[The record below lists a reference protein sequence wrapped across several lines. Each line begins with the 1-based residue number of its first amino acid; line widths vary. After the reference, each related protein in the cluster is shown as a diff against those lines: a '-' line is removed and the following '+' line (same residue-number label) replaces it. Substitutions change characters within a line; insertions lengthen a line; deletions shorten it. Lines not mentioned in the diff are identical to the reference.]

1 MKEHYR
7 MFAAYN
13 AWANQTLYAAAGELS
28 PEELNA
34 DRGAFFGSLFAT
46 LTHLVV
52 TDRIWLRRMTGEG
65 PLHTALDEKPFSTLA
80 ELSAARE
87 AEDERILRWVD
98 TLTDKRLAN
107 TFTYSPITKPGDITH
122 KLGPALAHLF
132 NHHTHHRGQ
141 CHAILTSLG
150 KPSLS
155 LDLIYFLRGEGK
167 QWL

>member
-1 MKEHYR
+1 MQEHYR

-13 AWANQTLYAAAGELS
+13 SWANRTLYAAAGELS
-28 PEELNA
+28 PEELNS

-65 PLHTALDEKPFSTLA
+65 PVHTVLDEKPFATLPHLA
-80 ELSAARE
+80 TART
-87 AEDERILRWVD
+87 AEDERIIRWVE
-98 TLTDKRLAN
+98 TLTNERLAN
-107 TFTYSPITKPGDITH
+107 TFTYSPISKPEKITH
-122 KLGPALAHLF
+122 KLGPALSHMF
-132 NHHTHHRGQ
+132 NHQTHHRGQ
-141 CHAILTSLG
+141 CHSILTSLG

-155 LDLIYFLRGEGK
+155 LDLIYFLRSEGK